1 MDDLNLK
8 IIWRFLSLSHGW
20 KTPTLASRASLIHK
34 QEHIVTRAL
43 AHLSCVVVFSAGA
56 LSQPVEIS
64 AFEAADV
71 HPSAPARLEF
81 MRGPFVEGSRY
92 QVRHATMAELIATA
106 YGVAPD
112 HVWGGPNWLEWD
124 RFDIVARPPASSN
137 QEANHKEK
145 LNIMLRQL
153 LAHRFKLVVH
163 MISNPCLPSR

>member
-20 KTPTLASRASLIHK
+20 KTPTFASRASLIHK

-71 HPSAPARLEF
+71 HPSAPT
-81 MRGPFVEGSRY
+81 GSNSCAGRSSK
-92 QVRHATMAELIATA
+92 VHATRCGTRL
-106 YGVAPD
+106 
-112 HVWGGPNWLEWD
+112 W
-124 RFDIVARPPASSN
+124 
-137 QEANHKEK
+137 
-145 LNIMLRQL
+145 
-153 LAHRFKLVVH
+153 
-163 MISNPCLPSR
+163 PS